1 MMAKEPLDGEISL
14 ETFFRE
20 PGLVDKALSRLGP
33 AVKAGG
39 PLVLAVSGLVKG
51 APLSASNR
59 TPNKKHD
66 DCPNGRANQT
76 GPLACAIPAE
86 SLS

>member
-1 MMAKEPLDGEISL
+1 MALGVGSSRVDSTRGGEQ
-14 ETFFRE
+14 RE
-20 PGLVDKALSRLGP
+20 VGGRGVASAGP
-33 AVKAGG
+33 RSQSGG
-39 PLVLAVSGLVKG
+39 PLVLAVSGLGKG